1 MTRKAD
7 STYSEAARASFAT
20 LVQAMFTARP
30 PSPEEAARL
39 PEHQAFIERFGPII
53 YSRFGKNVPCGVA
66 LTDTM
71 AAAHLNLAILTGAE
85 VAGPGDAEPRDTGG
99 KPAGSKPAKVPRRV
113 KQLRRKEQQ
122 WWMTQLRRP
131 VRLHLVLP
139 MPANAQILTSLS
151 KCGTQAVYARRF
163 LQDEDLRQ
171 CLTLLYWPA
180 DTLIALADED
190 AAGPA
195 PAAPAAG
202 NTPDPPQPP
211 PAAPAQKAATD
222 SARTYPLADVVSK
235 QLDTADQ
242 YYQHFT
248 QRTIRVS
255 YFQGIGYGMLAIV
268 VLFVLF
274 YVFRG
279 SLKVPVTLLWS
290 IMAGALGALTSVL
303 SSATFGRIV
312 LDRTQGG
319 TWNTFLGAF
328 RPIIGALFGAAFF
341 TLINAGFLPVKIP
354 SSNQIALYA
363 SIAFL
368 AGFSHR
374 WAQDTLKTAEGKIA
388 PPSNTPG
395 SSADQEST
403 AKPAQH

>member
-1 MTRKAD
+1 MTRNAD
-7 STYSEAARASFAT
+7 STYSEAAKASFAN
-20 LVQAMFTARP
+20 LVQAMFTTR
-30 PSPEEAARL
+30 PSPEEAANL
-39 PEHQAFIERFGPII
+39 PAHQAFIERFGPII
-53 YSRFGKNVPCGVA
+53 YSRFGKNVACGVA

-71 AAAHLNLAILTGAE
+71 AAAHLNLTILTGPEDAKPKD
-85 VAGPGDAEPRDTGG
+85 AGRPA
-99 KPAGSKPAKVPRRV
+99 AGSEPAKVPRKV
-113 KQLRRKEQQ
+113 KQLQRKEQQ

-139 MPANAQILTSLS
+139 MPANPQILTSLS

-180 DTLIALADED
+180 DTLIALADADAED
-190 AAGPA
+190 AAKPA
-195 PAAPAAG
+195 PEAPAAG
-202 NTPDPPQPP
+202 NTPNPPQPAL
-211 PAAPAQKAATD
+211 AAPAQKAAMNSSD
-222 SARTYPLADVVSK
+222 TYPLADVVSK
-235 QLDTADQ
+235 ELDAADQ

-255 YFQGIGYGMLAIV
+255 YFQGIGYGMLTIV
-268 VLFVLF
+268 MFFLLF
-274 YVFRG
+274 YLLRG

-290 IMAGALGALTSVL
+290 ILAGALGALTSVL

-354 SSNQIALYA
+354 SGSEIALYA

-403 AKPAQH
+403 VKPTQHR